1 MNNIYLGG
9 SILKKAKK
17 ILAVIGIIILAGLYI
32 STLVFALIDNE
43 HSIKLLQASIYL
55 TITFPV
61 ILYGIT
67 LIYKLLHK
75 D

>member
-1 MNNIYLGG
+1 M
-9 SILKKAKK
+9 KKAKK
-17 ILAVIGIIILAGLYI
+17 IMAVLGIIILAGLYI
-32 STLVFALIDNE
+32 STLVFALMDSE
-43 HSIKLLQASIYL
+43 YSMKLLQASIYL

-61 ILYGIT
+61 ILYGIV

>member
-1 MNNIYLGG
+1 M
-9 SILKKAKK
+9 KKAKK
-17 ILAVIGIIILAGLYI
+17 IMAVLGIIILAGLYI
-32 STLVFALIDNE
+32 STLVFALMDSE
-43 HSIKLLQASIYL
+43 YSMKLLQVSIYL

-61 ILYGIT
+61 ILYGIV